1 MDAREGNVG
10 GGVSPARLLGVHHLE
25 GERVGRRLV
34 DVDEA
39 DEDRC
44 LVVGAPDDHL
54 EVALGDP
61 GKEVAERAVVLR
73 DRHHLTLPLC
83 HDERRRQLAE
93 LLVANAALPRSSV
106 VEERS
111 ARR

>member
-44 LVVGAPDDHL
+44 LVVGAP
-54 EVALGDP
+54 E
-61 GKEVAERAVVLR
+61 
-73 DRHHLTLPLC
+73 TTS
-83 HDERRRQLAE
+83 
-93 LLVANAALPRSSV
+93 RSPSAIQARKW
-106 VEERS
+106 RS
-111 ARR
+111 ARLSFEIATT